1 MFSLSRYGLTKM
13 EGFHE
18 LTGIYGKLQDVLFK
32 KSKIHKKEHLEE
44 TKRLRKL
51 KIGMNLEHGKI

>member
-18 LTGIYGKLQDVLFK
+18 FTGIYGKLQNVIFK

-44 TKRLRKL
+44 SKRLWKL
-51 KIGMNLEHGKI
+51 KIGMNLEHGNI